1 MVMSVMEKGCRLKS
15 AKEKGVA
22 MSQLFTSDGE
32 RIGISDSESVLPM
45 NTQV

>member
-22 MSQLFTSDGE
+22 MSQLCASGGQRFGVSAST
-32 RIGISDSESVLPM
+32 SVLPM
-45 NTQV
+45 NIQD